1 VEHREPV
8 HFERAPRH
16 ARRPAR
22 RAGLLVAAALL
33 LVAPA
38 GPATAAPA
46 PPTPRPSATNDAT
59 GSVLEGIDV
68 SHWQG
73 TIDWGKVAAAGKKF
87 AIIKATESI
96 DFVDDHYA
104 TNHSAAK
111 AKGIWTGAYHF
122 ARPSSTAGD
131 AVNEAD
137 WFASHIGLG
146 AGDLIPALDLEVSG
160 SLSIT
165 ALQSWVKSFLDRV
178 TARTGVRPMVYT
190 SPAFWKKYMGDT
202 TAIADAGYKI
212 LWVAHWGVSAPTVPA
227 SNWGGRGWTF
237 WQYSNCGSVPGI
249 SGCVDLDR
257 YNGTDL
263 GAVAYSTFKLT
274 ATAPSGVKQ
283 GASGTASVGIIR
295 TNFDAG
301 VQLDVKGLPAG
312 STLSFDANPVDD
324 NGALMTVKTASD
336 PAATSTG
343 TYPLTITGQANGLT
357 RTTTMNFVVL
367 DGIAPTLTR
376 PVTRLVTGRSI
387 GSTVP
392 VCVTWSRSDPSG
404 IGGVALQRRVN
415 GGSWTSARLSSSQA
429 TSWWTS
435 QTSGSTLQPRVKVSD
450 KLSNTTD
457 WQTAPISKVSIV
469 QQTTSAAAWSS
480 GWHSMS
486 SSSYS
491 GGTAKYA
498 TARGASVTYKFTGS
512 SIAWVA
518 AKGPSR
524 GSATVYLDGKAVATI
539 SLYSSTFTPRYL
551 AFARNFGVNGTH
563 TLKIVVAGTA
573 GHARVDVDAFVKQAL
588 Y

>member
-1 VEHREPV
+1 
-8 HFERAPRH
+8 
-16 ARRPAR
+16 
-22 RAGLLVAAALL
+22 
-33 LVAPA
+33 
-38 GPATAAPA
+38 
-46 PPTPRPSATNDAT
+46 
-59 GSVLEGIDV
+59 
-68 SHWQG
+68 
-73 TIDWGKVAAAGKKF
+73 
-87 AIIKATESI
+87 
-96 DFVDDHYA
+96 
-104 TNHSAAK
+104 
-111 AKGIWTGAYHF
+111 
-122 ARPSSTAGD
+122 
-131 AVNEAD
+131 
-137 WFASHIGLG
+137 
-146 AGDLIPALDLEVSG
+146 
-160 SLSIT
+160 
-165 ALQSWVKSFLDRV
+165 
-178 TARTGVRPMVYT
+178 
-190 SPAFWKKYMGDT
+190 
-202 TAIADAGYKI
+202 
-212 LWVAHWGVSAPTVPA
+212 
-227 SNWGGRGWTF
+227 
-237 WQYSNCGSVPGI
+237 
-249 SGCVDLDR
+249 
-257 YNGTDL
+257 
-263 GAVAYSTFKLT
+263 
-274 ATAPSGVKQ
+274 
-283 GASGTASVGIIR
+283 
-295 TNFDAG
+295 
-301 VQLDVKGLPAG
+301 
-312 STLSFDANPVDD
+312 
-324 NGALMTVKTASD
+324 
-336 PAATSTG
+336 
-343 TYPLTITGQANGLT
+343 
-357 RTTTMNFVVL
+357 MNFVVL

>member
-73 TIDWGKVAAAGKKF
+73 TIDWGKVAAAGKTF

-104 TNHSAAK
+104 TNHGAAK

-122 ARPSSTAGD
+122 ARPSSTSGD

-212 LWVAHWGVSAPTVPA
+212 LWVAHWGVSAPIVPA

-283 GASGTASVGIIR
+283 GASGTGSVGIIR

-415 GGSWTSARLSSSQA
+415 GGSWTSAKLSSSQA

-435 QTSGSTLQPRVKVSD
+435 QTSGSTLQPRVKVRD